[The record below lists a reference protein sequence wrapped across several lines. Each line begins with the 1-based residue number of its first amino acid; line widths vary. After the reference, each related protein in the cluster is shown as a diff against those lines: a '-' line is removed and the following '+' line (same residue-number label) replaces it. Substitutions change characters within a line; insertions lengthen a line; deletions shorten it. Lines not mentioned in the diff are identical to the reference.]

1 MGQLAS
7 QLFHGQVCVIP
18 SLSQLQWADKRSRV
32 HFKCAICIWNL
43 LLSTVKMRSKELSL
57 SVKQAIIRLKKQ
69 NKPIREIAKTLG
81 VAKTTVWNILK
92 KKERTGELSNTKR
105 PGRPRKTTVVD
116 DRRIHSLVKKTPFT
130 TVGQIKNT
138 LQEVGVCVS
147 KSTIKRRLHQS
158 EYRGFT
164 TRCKPLVSLKN
175 RKARL
180 EFAKRHLKK
189 PSQFWNNILW
199 TDETKINLY
208 QSDGKRRVWRRKGTA
223 HDPKHTTSSVK
234 HGGGSVMA
242 WACMAASGTGSLVF
256 IDDVTADKS
265 SRMNSEVF
273 RAILSAHI
281 QPNASELIGRRFT
294 VQMDNDPKAYC
305 KSNQRVFEG
314 KEVDCYAM
322 AKSITWPESDW
333 ACISLAEDKTEGK
346 MPQEQAG
353 TEDGCSRG
361 LAEHHQGWNPASGDV
376 YAFQTS
382 GCNWLQ
388 RICNQ
393 VLKSESL
400 IYDYYSVPLL
410 LVP

>member
-116 DRRIHSLVKKTPFT
+116 DRRILSLVKKTPFT

-147 KSTIKRRLHQS
+147 KSTIKRTLHQS

-234 HGGGSVMA
+234 HGGGSVVGMYGCQ
-242 WACMAASGTGSLVF
+242 WNWFSC
-256 IDDVTADKS
+256 IYWWCDC
-265 SRMNSEVF
+265 RMNSEVF
-273 RAILSAHI
+273 WAILSAHI
-281 QPNASELIGRRFT
+281 QPNASELIGWRFT
-294 VQMDNDPKAYC
+294 VQMDNDPEHTAKGT
-305 KSNQRVFEG
+305 KEFLKG
-314 KEVDCYAM
+314 KKWTVM
-322 AKSITWPESDW
+322 QWPSQSPDLNPIEH
-333 ACISLAEDKTEGK
+333 AFHLLKTKLKGK
-346 MPQEQAG
+346 CPQEQAG

-382 GCNWLQ
+382 DCNWLQ

>member
-1 MGQLAS
+1 M
-7 QLFHGQVCVIP
+7 
-18 SLSQLQWADKRSRV
+18 
-32 HFKCAICIWNL
+32 
-43 LLSTVKMRSKELSL
+43 
-57 SVKQAIIRLKKQ
+57 
-69 NKPIREIAKTLG
+69 
-81 VAKTTVWNILK
+81 AKTTVWNILK

-116 DRRIHSLVKKTPFT
+116 YQRILSLVKKTPFT

-147 KSTIKRRLHQS
+147 QSTIKRRLHQS

-208 QSDGKRRVWRRKGTA
+208 QSDGKRRVWRRKGTV

-242 WACMAASGTGSLVF
+242 WACMAACGTGSLVF

-294 VQMDNDPKAYC
+294 VQMDNDPKHTA
-305 KSNQRVFEG
+305 KAT
-314 KEVDCYAM
+314 KEFLKAKKWTVMQWCQVNACY
-322 AKSITWPESDW
+322 AKSITWSESDW

-382 GCNWLQ
+382 DCNWPQ

>member
-1 MGQLAS
+1 M
-7 QLFHGQVCVIP
+7 
-18 SLSQLQWADKRSRV
+18 
-32 HFKCAICIWNL
+32 
-43 LLSTVKMRSKELSL
+43 LSTVKMRSKELSL

-116 DRRIHSLVKKTPFT
+116 DRRILSLVKKTPFT

-294 VQMDNDPKAYC
+294 VQMDNDPKHTA
-305 KSNQRVFEG
+305 KATKEFLKG
-314 KEVDCYAM
+314 KKWTVMQWPSQPPDLNPIEHAFQLLKTKLKGKCPKNKQELKTVAVE
-322 AKSITWPESDW
+322 AWQSITRDETQRLVMSMH
-333 ACISLAEDKTEGK
+333 SRL
-346 MPQEQAG
+346 QAVIDCKG
-353 TEDGCSRG
+353 FATK
-361 LAEHHQGWNPASGDV
+361 
-376 YAFQTS
+376 Y
-382 GCNWLQ
+382 
-388 RICNQ
+388 
-393 VLKSESL
+393 
-400 IYDYYSVPLL
+400 
-410 LVP
+410 

>member
-1 MGQLAS
+1 MSSAT
-7 QLFHGQVCVIP
+7 P
-18 SLSQLQWADKRSRV
+18 KD
-32 HFKCAICIWNL
+32 
-43 LLSTVKMRSKELSL
+43 
-57 SVKQAIIRLKKQ
+57 
-69 NKPIREIAKTLG
+69 
-81 VAKTTVWNILK
+81 
-92 KKERTGELSNTKR
+92 

-116 DRRIHSLVKKTPFT
+116 DRRILSLVKKTPFT

-180 EFAKRHLKK
+180 EFAKWHLKK

-208 QSDGKRRVWRRKGTA
+208 QSDGKRRVWWRKGTA

-242 WACMAASGTGSLVF
+242 WYMYGCQWNWFSCIYWWCDCWQKQQDEFWSVSGNIICSYSAKCLRTHW
-256 IDDVTADKS
+256 TA
-265 SRMNSEVF
+265 
-273 RAILSAHI
+273 LHSADG
-281 QPNASELIGRRFT
+281 QW
-294 VQMDNDPKAYC
+294 PKAYF

-314 KEVDCYAM
+314 KEVYCYAM

-353 TEDGCSRG
+353 TEDDCIRG
-361 LAEHHQGWNPASGDV
+361 LAEHYQGWNPASGDV

-382 GCNWLQ
+382 DCNWLQ

-393 VLKSESL
+393 ALKSESL

>member
-1 MGQLAS
+1 MA
-7 QLFHGQVCVIP
+7 QVCVIP

-81 VAKTTVWNILK
+81 VAKTTVWNILQ

-116 DRRIHSLVKKTPFT
+116 DRRILSLVKKTPFT

-138 LQEVGVCVS
+138 LQEVDVCVS

-294 VQMDNDPKAYC
+294 VQMDNDPNHTAKAT
-305 KSNQRVFEG
+305 KEFLKG
-314 KEVDCYAM
+314 KKWTYAM
-322 AKSITWPESDW
+322 AKSITWPQSDW

-361 LAEHHQGWNPASGDV
+361 LAEHHQGWNPAPGDV

-382 GCNWLQ
+382 DCNWLQ

>member
-116 DRRIHSLVKKTPFT
+116 DRIILSLVKKTPFT

-164 TRCKPLVSLKN
+164 TRCKTIGEPQKQ
-175 RKARL
+175 
-180 EFAKRHLKK
+180 EG
-189 PSQFWNNILW
+189 QI
-199 TDETKINLY
+199 
-208 QSDGKRRVWRRKGTA
+208 RVCQ
-223 HDPKHTTSSVK
+223 TTSK
-234 HGGGSVMA
+234 KA
-242 WACMAASGTGSLVF
+242 
-256 IDDVTADKS
+256 
-265 SRMNSEVF
+265 
-273 RAILSAHI
+273 
-281 QPNASELIGRRFT
+281 FT
-294 VQMDNDPKAYC
+294 VLEQHPMDRWD
-305 KSNQRVFEG
+305 Q
-314 KEVDCYAM
+314 D
-322 AKSITWPESDW
+322 
-333 ACISLAEDKTEGK
+333 
-346 MPQEQAG
+346 Q
-353 TEDGCSRG
+353 
-361 LAEHHQGWNPASGDV
+361 
-376 YAFQTS
+376 
-382 GCNWLQ
+382 
-388 RICNQ
+388 
-393 VLKSESL
+393 
-400 IYDYYSVPLL
+400 
-410 LVP
+410 LVPEWWEEKSMEKERNCSWS